1 MRRELDRIH
10 IGTFTG
16 PAGTFRQVTEL
27 GKPARDLLASL
38 KIDPPR
44 KIHQLSTPEP

>member
-16 PAGTFRQVTEL
+16 PAGTFQQVTDL
-27 GKPARDLLASL
+27 TKPARDLLAKL
-38 KIDPPR
+38 NIDPPR
-44 KIHQLSTPEP
+44 KIHELSTPET